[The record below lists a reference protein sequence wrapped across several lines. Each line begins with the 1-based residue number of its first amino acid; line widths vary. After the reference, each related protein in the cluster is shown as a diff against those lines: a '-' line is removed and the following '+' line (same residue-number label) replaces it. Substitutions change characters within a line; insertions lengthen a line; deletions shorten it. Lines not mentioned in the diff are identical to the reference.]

1 MVRGVPGLGNQHL
14 HVTTAACWS
23 SACES
28 YHEFQPHALRFQRW
42 MFVARQHKLG
52 VIHKLHKLHPFVLSF
67 NQPAHHGTLLWTS
80 LINEPFLWSTKHTQ
94 FPGHPW
100 NFFPNSGTKVQ
111 LASTHLTATAH
122 ITALWML
129 SFTAYAAAFIWSG
142 FEIQLKNN
150 SFKISKFIFGE
161 LCKAVLVLPICWNQ
175 AEMRRQNASFPS
187 NDNIFNIRFF

>member
-23 SACES
+23 LACES

-52 VIHKLHKLHPFVLSF
+52 VIHKLYKLHLFVLSF

-94 FPGHPW
+94 SPGHPW
-100 NFFPNSGTKVQ
+100 NFFPELRNQSSIGFNTSHSHSSHHSSVN
-111 LASTHLTATAH
+111 
-122 ITALWML
+122 ALLHCIRSCLHMVR
-129 SFTAYAAAFIWSG
+129 IWDPVG
-142 FEIQLKNN
+142 KQQF
-150 SFKISKFIFGE
+150 
-161 LCKAVLVLPICWNQ
+161 
-175 AEMRRQNASFPS
+175 
-187 NDNIFNIRFF
+187 